1 MHTYFKQQQ
10 KIVGGAGYRSPYL
23 SHAKRALYHL
33 SYTPC
38 LVEVLSIGNKIKLF
52 VNVTRFALNCSC
64 SQLIFISPSIAQLV
78 ERWTVVVRVTVI
90 HRSLV
95 QIRFEGVIFVLM
107 LNFGFLF
114 QKDI

>member
-38 LVEVLSIGNKIKLF
+38 SISNWSMGNKIKLF
-52 VNVTRFALNCSC
+52 VNVTRFASNNSCCSPF
-64 SQLIFISPSIAQLV
+64 SISPSIAQLV
-78 ERWTVVVRVTVI
+78 ERWTVVVKVTVI